1 MNNFEKAYFEIILE
15 ENNMISEGK
24 FLNNLMAGVGGLA
37 MTGGSVFG
45 ADTLSKMDKPETN
58 NAPIIQTVKQS
69 DAAKNTTQ
77 KINLTEQEYFVAR
90 VLYSETSTKATV
102 NEIKMV
108 CQIIVNRIGNRDF
121 GGGKTPK
128 NAFDV
133 VSVKN
138 VFSCINDSG
147 NSNWEEFKPDLNE
160 RTKLCCKYAKLL
172 MKSNVKQIKF
182 FNDKSIV
189 YYHDLSISTPKKWT
203 NKYWR
208 PVLKYSTKNF
218 KFYSIKSNVK
228 SNVKKS
234 NVKSNV
240 KRK

>member
-37 MTGGSVFG
+37 ITGGSVLG
-45 ADTLSKMDKPETN
+45 LNELSKIDKPESKTN
-58 NAPIIQTVKQS
+58 NVPIVQTIKQS
-69 DAAKNTTQ
+69 DVHKDTPSINPQKTSPK

-90 VLYSETSTKATV
+90 VLYSETSTKATTD
-102 NEIKMV
+102 EIKMI
-108 CQIIVNRIGNRDF
+108 CQIIVNRIGKKDF
-121 GGGKTPK
+121 GGGKITR
-128 NAFDV
+128 NAFEV

-138 VFSCINDSG
+138 AFSCINDPE
-147 NSNWEEFKPDLNE
+147 NSNWKKFKPELNE
-160 RTKLCCKYAKLL
+160 RTKLCCKFAKIL
-172 MKSNVKQIKF
+172 MRNDVKQITF

-189 YYHDLSISTPKKWT
+189 YYHDLSIPKPKKWT
-203 NKYWR
+203 NRFWR

-218 KFYSIKSNVK
+218 KFYSVT
-228 SNVKKS
+228 
-234 NVKSNV
+234 SNV